1 MARTARQIGTI
12 LLGIWL
18 ILTGILTLTGFAFPL
33 QTTIMG
39 LLALVAG
46 ILLLLGR

>member
-1 MARTARQIGTI
+1 MARTARQIGMI

-18 ILTGILTLTGFAFPL
+18 ILTGILGLTGYTFTGDNTL
-33 QTTIMG
+33 MG
-39 LLALVAG
+39 VLALIAG